1 MDARETLLKSKEL
14 YDLVMELITLTDNEE
29 FEKKTEIITDKINKI
44 HQNDE
49 LKEFADSIKSIL
61 KVFKLN
67 PLDDYNRH
75 KSFLNL
81 LSLMSSQRSKI
92 IEKYGFCSE
101 PE

>member
-1 MDARETLLKSKEL
+1 MNPRETLLKAKEL

-29 FEKKTEIITDKINKI
+29 IQKKNEIITDKINEI

-49 LKEFADSIKSIL
+49 LKEFVDSIKSIL
-61 KVFKLN
+61 KVFNLN
-67 PLDDYNRH
+67 PLDECNRH
-75 KSFLNL
+75 KSFFNL
-81 LSLMSSQRSKI
+81 LSLMSAQRSKI